1 MAYVQPNSIV
11 QLFKGIN
18 LDNRYMHTI
27 YFANESAQNAWFT
40 SKVTYTFQQISYTR
54 YTKNSIKLKADTT
67 DIIDCTYL
75 RFKNDRNVDKWFYAF
90 INSVEYVNEN
100 TCLITYE
107 IDVMQTW
114 FIQNGSVRP
123 CMVLREHVN
132 DDTFGKNLEPEPIGS
147 EMYDKNFLA
156 DANTLVDEGGNTVT
170 NVFKNFNAFVTT
182 GGDPVEADLGHV
194 TTGVQSTTV
203 NGLFNY
209 TLFLSAEIN
218 NSTEVQALIADM
230 YTLLG
235 SWDKGE
241 QKIDVFDITQFPTA
255 FSPKGNVASPKTFTK
270 SFSIPTA
277 LGDYTPK
284 NKKLLGYPYNLL
296 LVTSKDGS
304 CGQYKWEYFNTNLM
318 QNPTFKLQ
326 GSPLGGGNIICYPRN
341 YNGVA
346 DAIDE
351 KVVMN
356 DFPKSAFSYDAYQ
369 AWVASGGK
377 TRLQNAEQINNARM
391 FVNASRQGGEALR
404 DIASATAHGGS
415 AVISYKTG
423 DDVRTISEGIQALD
437 KVKTSGEHTTS
448 LLTDIVEAR
457 NKIVYQWKD
466 AEYRPNMVVGTPSP
480 VTAVAYQ
487 YLNFYFY
494 QVHVRENEAKHL
506 DDFLSC
512 YGYAINRVKTP
523 NLTGRQYWNFVQ
535 TQDCVIAGN
544 MPSSSKEAIA
554 RIFDGGIFFWR
565 NGDQVGNFSISV
577 TADSINNPIV

>member
-27 YFANESAQNAWFT
+27 YFANESAQNSWF
-40 SKVTYTFQQISYTR
+40 SGKVTYTFQQMSYTR
-54 YTKNSIKLKADTT
+54 YTRNSIKLKADTT
-67 DIIDCTYL
+67 DIMNCTYL
-75 RFKNDRNVDKWFYAF
+75 RFKNDRSVDKWFYAF
-90 INSVEYVNEN
+90 INAVEYVNEN
-100 TCLITYE
+100 TCLVTYE

-123 CMVLREHVN
+123 CMVLREHVD

-147 EMYDKNFLA
+147 DMYDKNFLT
-156 DANTLVDEGGNTVT
+156 DASTLVDAGGNTVT
-170 NVFKNFNAFVTT
+170 NVFTNFNAFVTT
-182 GGDPVEADLGHV
+182 GGDPMQSENYP
-194 TTGVQSTTV
+194 TGVQGTTV

-218 NSTEVQALIADM
+218 QSSEVQALIADM
-230 YTLLG
+230 YSLLG

-241 QKIDVFDITQFPTA
+241 QKVDVFDITQFPTA
-255 FSPKGNVASPKTFTK
+255 FSPKGNVTSPKTFTK
-270 SFSIPTA
+270 TFPIPTA
-277 LGDYTPK
+277 IGDYTPK
-284 NKKLLGYPYNLL
+284 NKKLLAYPYNFL
-296 LVTSKDGS
+296 LVTSKNGS
-304 CGQYKWEYFNTNLM
+304 CGQYRWEYFNTNLM

-326 GSPLGGGNIICYPRN
+326 GSPLGGGNIICYPRI

-369 AWVASGGK
+369 AWVANGGK
-377 TRLQNAEQINNARM
+377 TRLQNAENINNARM
-391 FVNASRQGGEALR
+391 FVNISKNAANSMR
-404 DIASATAHGGS
+404 DIASGMTHGGS
-415 AVISYKTG
+415 AVLNYKSG
-423 DDVRTISEGIQALD
+423 NDVKAVTEGLQALD
-437 KVKTSGEHTTS
+437 KVRTVGESNVS
-448 LLTDIVEAR
+448 LIADLVEAK
-457 NKIVYQWKD
+457 NKIAYQWKD
-466 AEYRPNMVVGTPSP
+466 AEYQPNIVVGTPSP
-480 VTAVAYQ
+480 VTAVAYD

-523 NLTGRQYWNFVQ
+523 NITGRQYWNFVQ
-535 TQDCVIAGN
+535 TQDCVIEGN

-577 TADSINNPIV
+577 SAGSINNPII

>member
-27 YFANESAQNAWFT
+27 YFASESAQNTWFT

-147 EMYDKNFLA
+147 EMYDKDFLA
-156 DANTLVDEGGNTVT
+156 DANTLVDAGGNTVT
-170 NVFKNFNAFVTT
+170 NVFTHFNAFVTT
-182 GGDPVEADLGHV
+182 GGDPMQSEQY
-194 TTGVQSTTV
+194 TTGVEGTTV

-218 NSTEVQALIADM
+218 ESTEVQALIADM
-230 YTLLG
+230 YALLG

-255 FSPKGNVASPKTFTK
+255 FSPKGSVTSPKTFTK
-270 SFSIPTA
+270 TLSIPTA
-277 LGDYTPK
+277 LGAYTPK

-326 GSPLGGGNIICYPRN
+326 GSPLGGGNIICYPKN

-351 KVVMN
+351 KVVMD

-369 AWVASGGK
+369 AWIASGGK

-404 DIASATAHGGS
+404 NIASATAHGGS
-415 AVISYKTG
+415 AVLSYKAG
-423 DDVRTISEGIQALD
+423 DDIRTISEGIQALD
-437 KVKTSGEHTTS
+437 KVKTSGEYTTS
-448 LLTDIVEAR
+448 LLTDMVEAR
-457 NKIVYQWKD
+457 NKIAYQWKD
-466 AEYRPNMVVGTPSP
+466 ADYRPNIVVGTPSP
-480 VTAVAYQ
+480 VTAVAYE

-512 YGYAINRVKTP
+512 YGYAINRVKIP

-554 RIFDGGIFFWR
+554 RIFDGGIFFWK